1 MKGMFKVIICL
12 LCMVMAMSGMVF
24 AAESSSEEKSAVPIS
39 AELPEYV
46 VKEGEITS
54 VSTDTGYVR
63 LTVGGNEDGIVLILK
78 EDIAVIDYETQ
89 KELQQSE
96 LKEGMYV
103 YALIAG
109 KAPTTLS
116 LPPQTSG
123 ALVIIAAEKDTD
135 IDFETYYAKFA
146 PETDEDTADVYTEL
160 REGAEAKGYKVTW
173 TSHKAPITITKDDIT
188 AEVTIGSDE
197 FTYTHMTRDLQPL
210 DKMEKLAMPTKLENG
225 KTMVPQSFI
234 DALK

>member
-1 MKGMFKVIICL
+1 MTTRL
-12 LCMVMAMSGMVF
+12 R
-24 AAESSSEEKSAVPIS
+24 KS
-39 AELPEYV
+39 L
-46 VKEGEITS
+46 
-54 VSTDTGYVR
+54 
-63 LTVGGNEDGIVLILK
+63 
-78 EDIAVIDYETQ
+78 
-89 KELQQSE
+89 QSE

>member
-89 KELQQSE
+89 KEL
-96 LKEGMYV
+96 
-103 YALIAG
+103 
-109 KAPTTLS
+109 
-116 LPPQTSG
+116 
-123 ALVIIAAEKDTD
+123 AE
-135 IDFETYYAKFA
+135 
-146 PETDEDTADVYTEL
+146 
-160 REGAEAKGYKVTW
+160 
-173 TSHKAPITITKDDIT
+173 
-188 AEVTIGSDE
+188 
-197 FTYTHMTRDLQPL
+197 
-210 DKMEKLAMPTKLENG
+210 
-225 KTMVPQSFI
+225 
-234 DALK
+234 